1 VTSSFDLFTLDVPEP
16 AASALFWSAALALI
30 EVERED
36 DGRWIVL
43 ADSSGVRRLGLQR
56 GTPRGGG
63 VHLDLRCELAEFDS
77 EVARLCAQGASQVRP
92 ARREP
97 YGRIANLADP
107 DGYPFDLCA
116 YL

>member
-1 VTSSFDLFTLDVPEP
+1 VTSSFDLVTLDVPEP
-16 AASALFWSAALALI
+16 AASAVFWSAALALL

-56 GTPRGGG
+56 GNPRGGG
-63 VHLDLRCELAEFDS
+63 VHLDLRCDPGEFDA
-77 EVARLCAQGASQVRP
+77 EVARLCALGASQVQP
-92 ARREP
+92 TRREP
-97 YGRIANLADP
+97 YGCIANLADP
-107 DGYPFDLCA
+107 DGYSFDLCA